1 LVEETREEL
10 SALTAQ
16 VKELKEAV
24 GASATAVAA
33 AVATPQGPR
42 SYAAAAAGTTRTAEQ
57 ASVLAREARMRRQI
71 LVEKEA
77 TAGSDCLGGLSELE
91 LKEKANL
98 ALIIMEEKI
107 EGAAFAGAKKL
118 ASGAVVFACI
128 NDGVAAW
135 LKRDEVMAMFVAAL
149 GGTCMYRLRRI
160 EMVAEMVP
168 VDMEVNDAGAWRL
181 VEAESGIAD
190 SGIQRGRWIKAPE
203 RRNSGQHVAHM
214 KVEFTTAEAANHAI
228 DNGLFIRG
236 KYIRVH
242 KGDDE
247 AKRCAKCQKYDGH
260 LANACTATDN
270 VCGRCTGAHLR
281 VHVGG
286 LREAL
291 LL

>member
-1 LVEETREEL
+1 
-10 SALTAQ
+10 
-16 VKELKEAV
+16 
-24 GASATAVAA
+24 
-33 AVATPQGPR
+33 
-42 SYAAAAAGTTRTAEQ
+42 
-57 ASVLAREARMRRQI
+57 M
-71 LVEKEA
+71 
-77 TAGSDCLGGLSELE
+77 
-91 LKEKANL
+91 
-98 ALIIMEEKI
+98 

-118 ASGAVVFACI
+118 ASGAVVFACV

-135 LKRDEVMAMFVAAL
+135 LKRDEVMAMFMAAL
-149 GGTCMYRLRRI
+149 GGTCVYRPRRI

-190 SGIQRGRWIKAPE
+190 GGIQRGRWIKAPE
-203 RRNSGQHVAHM
+203 RRNSGQRVAHM

-236 KYIRVH
+236 KYVRVR

-270 VCGRCTGAHLR
+270 VCGRCAGAHRTLECTLVDR
-281 VHVGG
+281 TRFSCSNCKKDGHGAVDRECPAFLKEQQRKTARDPTVGY
-286 LREAL
+286 RYVPTEDPRTW
-291 LL
+291 